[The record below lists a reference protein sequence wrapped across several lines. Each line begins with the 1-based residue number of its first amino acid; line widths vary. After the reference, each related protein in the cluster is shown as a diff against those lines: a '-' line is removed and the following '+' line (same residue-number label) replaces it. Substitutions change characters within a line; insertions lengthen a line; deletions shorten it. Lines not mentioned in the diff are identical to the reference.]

1 MASIHKEI
9 AVEVEPDAAWAA
21 LRNVGDAHRLFAPV
35 LTECRLEG
43 DVRTVRFANGMV
55 LHEQILDVDDARR
68 RVAYAAVDGPGM
80 TYHHAS
86 MQVVEAG
93 SRNLPLRLDHG
104 LPAGRRPR
112 QHRASDR
119 TGRGRVQAQPGKGLT
134 GSLAPSAL

>member
-9 AVEVEPDAAWAA
+9 AVEVEPEAAWAA

-93 SRNLPLRLDHG
+93 RGTCRFVWTTDF
-104 LPAGRRPR
+104 LPAGIR
-112 QHRASDR
+112 DNI
-119 TGRGRVQAQPGKGLT
+119 
-134 GSLAPSAL
+134 APLIEQGAAAFKRNLEKA

>member
-86 MQVVEAG
+86 MRVLEAG
-93 SRNLPLRLDHG
+93 PGSCRFVWVTDC
-104 LPAGRRPR
+104 LPAGIR
-112 QHRASDR
+112 DNI
-119 TGRGRVQAQPGKGLT
+119 
-134 GSLAPSAL
+134 APLIEQGTAAFKRNLEKA